1 MIENK
6 VPLRRNRDFQLL
18 WLGESLSELG
28 SRIAGISIPLLVLAS
43 SHSPAKVG
51 LTGSVGLLP
60 LLLFTLPAGALLDRW
75 NRKRVMLVCQVARAL
90 AVLSL
95 ALAVSGGRIWFP
107 LILAVFFLDVTGAI
121 FFSVAERSALPQ
133 IVPADQVRSAVS
145 QNQAREYGAG
155 LIGRPLGGFLFSIS
169 RSIPFFVDSCSYLF
183 SIASLTLIRRDFQG
197 LREREQPRNLRSDIR
212 EGLGWLWRQRFL
224 RTISLLVTASD
235 LNVNALYI
243 VVIVIAQ
250 AEGASSM
257 MIGVIVA
264 FIGVGGIIG
273 AVLAPWTSRHASAR
287 AAIGTTLSAMTLL
300 LPILLIV
307 RHTPLALGLVY
318 GAMFVAYPTWSAV
331 HWAYFA
337 ALVPDH
343 LQGRVQSIAIL
354 LSLGPVPFGVLLVG
368 LSLEW
373 IGSAATVWSIF
384 ALMLLA
390 SIIALG
396 SKEIRDV
403 PPLDELA
410 RQERPTAAPRVTV
423 NA

>member
-1 MIENK
+1 LIEST

-28 SRIAGISIPLLVLAS
+28 SRVAGISIPLLVLAS

-51 LTGSVGLLP
+51 LTGFVGLLP
-60 LLLFTLPAGALLDRW
+60 LLLFTLPAGALLDRS
-75 NRKRVMLVCQVARAL
+75 NRKRVMLICQVARAF

-121 FFSVAERSALPQ
+121 LFSVAERSALPQ
-133 IVPADQVRSAVS
+133 IVPAGQMRSAVS

-155 LIGRPLGGFLFSIS
+155 LIGRPLGGFLFSVS
-169 RSIPFFVDSCSYLF
+169 PSVPFFVDACSYLF
-183 SIASLTLIRRDFQG
+183 SIASLKLIRRDLQG
-197 LREREQPRNLRSDIR
+197 VREPQQPTRLRTDIR
-212 EGLGWLWRQRFL
+212 EGLRWLWRQRFL

-250 AEGASSM
+250 TEGASST

-264 FIGVGGIIG
+264 FIGVGGVIG

-300 LPILLIV
+300 LPLLLLV

-343 LQGRVQSIAIL
+343 LQGRVQSIATL
-354 LSLGPVPFGVLLVG
+354 LSLGPIPFGVLLVG
-368 LSLEW
+368 FSLEW

-384 ALMLLA
+384 AFMLLA
-390 SIIALG
+390 STVALG

-403 PPLDELA
+403 QPLDELA
-410 RQERPTAAPRVTV
+410 GNGGR
-423 NA
+423 

>member
-1 MIENK
+1 MIEST

-28 SRIAGISIPLLVLAS
+28 SRVAGISIPLLVLAS

-51 LTGSVGLLP
+51 LTGFVGLLP
-60 LLLFTLPAGALLDRW
+60 LLLFTLPAGALLDRS
-75 NRKRVMLVCQVARAL
+75 NRKRVMLICQVARAF

-121 FFSVAERSALPQ
+121 LFSVAERSALPQ
-133 IVPADQVRSAVS
+133 IVPAGQMRSAVS

-155 LIGRPLGGFLFSIS
+155 LIGRPLGGFLFSVS
-169 RSIPFFVDSCSYLF
+169 PSVPFFVDACSYLF
-183 SIASLTLIRRDFQG
+183 SIASLKLIRRDLQG
-197 LREREQPRNLRSDIR
+197 VREPQQPTRLRTDIR
-212 EGLGWLWRQRFL
+212 EGLRWLWRQRFL

-250 AEGASSM
+250 TEGASST

-264 FIGVGGIIG
+264 FIGVGGVIG

-300 LPILLIV
+300 LPLLLLV

-343 LQGRVQSIAIL
+343 LQGRVQSIATL
-354 LSLGPVPFGVLLVG
+354 LSLGPIPFGVLLVG
-368 LSLEW
+368 FSLEW

-384 ALMLLA
+384 AFMLLA
-390 SIIALG
+390 STVALG

-403 PPLDELA
+403 QPLDELA
-410 RQERPTAAPRVTV
+410 GNGGR
-423 NA
+423 